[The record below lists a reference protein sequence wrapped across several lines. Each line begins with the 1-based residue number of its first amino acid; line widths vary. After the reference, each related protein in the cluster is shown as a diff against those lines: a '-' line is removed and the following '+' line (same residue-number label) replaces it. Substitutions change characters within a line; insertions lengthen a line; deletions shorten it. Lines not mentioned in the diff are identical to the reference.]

1 MAGLECALSA
11 KELISSSF
19 LSHSRGC
26 EPDEGHHIPTWEAEK
41 MGQLGAWM
49 TPGHLWAVT
58 GGGMRSYFWRDT
70 ILPVSWLQ
78 YVPYQLCP
86 GSSGIHKCTYVQS

>member
-1 MAGLECALSA
+1 MAGLEYALSG

-19 LSHSRGC
+19 LSRSRGC
-26 EPDEGHHIPTWEAEK
+26 EPDEGHCIPTWDAEK

-49 TPGHLWAVT
+49 IPGHLWAVT
-58 GGGMRSYFWRDT
+58 RKNEVLFSGDT

-78 YVPYQLCP
+78 YVPCQLCP